1 MEKSQSKKSRMKVFL
16 ELPEL
21 FFSPVFQKWNNF
33 LTEKHIVYDVRVSFI
48 HRNCAQLYHKLQT

>member
-1 MEKSQSKKSRMKVFL
+1 MKVFP

-21 FFSPVFQKWNNF
+21 FFSPVSQKWNNF